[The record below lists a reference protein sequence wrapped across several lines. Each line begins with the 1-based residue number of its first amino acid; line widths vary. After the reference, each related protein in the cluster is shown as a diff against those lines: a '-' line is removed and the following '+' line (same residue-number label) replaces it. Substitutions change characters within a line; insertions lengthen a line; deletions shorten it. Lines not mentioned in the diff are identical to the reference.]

1 MIAKCRRRKTA
12 RLNRYIFRP
21 KPKNKADA
29 HTFLAFAETPE
40 ISARLAK
47 GLGSLP
53 ANAKAPEPEDPISK
67 IGFQILSQTR
77 GGIAQ
82 FYDRDMTKEMADE
95 GMKGMQQFL
104 SDPSQIDA
112 VLAQLEQTRKRIY
125 KK

>member
-1 MIAKCRRRKTA
+1 MT
-12 RLNRYIFRP
+12 
-21 KPKNKADA
+21 
-29 HTFLAFAETPE
+29 TPQ
-40 ISARLAK
+40 ATT
-47 GLGSLP
+47 P
-53 ANAKAPEPEDPISK
+53 
-67 IGFQILSQTR
+67 

-104 SDPSQIDA
+104 ANPAQLDT